1 MPWQLFRYER
11 VCCQWKLRVGQ
22 PLASGLYTL
31 TDSAGDF
38 YIRLEVK
45 SSVLELTRGR
55 QLNITTVSGLRCP
68 QCGSETVE
76 LTGQRMYTSPAWY
89 DVSVQSALRE
99 HGVRTLP
106 IALPID

>member
-1 MPWQLFRYER
+1 MQWQLFRYEC

-31 TDSAGDF
+31 TDSVGDI

-106 IALPID
+106 TGLPID